1 MRPTKKKHKVL
12 LKPEWIIYCIEV
24 LNFRD
29 NNGVLE
35 ILNSSYL
42 DFDDPISKIEM
53 NIIIFP
59 HAAHVFRLKNY
70 KINT

>member
-1 MRPTKKKHKVL
+1 MNFKRKLDLRSWLPFKQL
-12 LKPEWIIYCIEV
+12 YIV

-29 NNGVLE
+29 NNNNTGVLE

-53 NIIIFP
+53 NI
-59 HAAHVFRLKNY
+59 L
-70 KINT
+70 

>member
-1 MRPTKKKHKVL
+1 MLALSGHTPSL
-12 LKPEWIIYCIEV
+12 YICIEV

-29 NNGVLE
+29 NNDTGVLE

-53 NIIIFP
+53 NIQ
-59 HAAHVFRLKNY
+59 Y
-70 KINT
+70 KDLNTKMI